1 MASAAVRDVLAVEL
15 GELAE
20 VDSILSV
27 ERALVDLGPRL
38 RPVDPVWAEALGQ
51 LMSREGQR
59 DPVDISRNPDSDR
72 WEVHGAGGHRWT
84 AAGLAE
90 IEHLKVRVH
99 AWNPDAARLREIA
112 DLIHRSNPLPFD
124 RAQAVAEAVACYKRM
139 RGIDPAKNGRSAS
152 VQARWQNRLR
162 EEAADTNATFALV
175 YGWSAEVAEQLG
187 MSRRTIEYD
196 LLLYRRLAPSLI
208 ERLRAVRHAILS
220 NAAQLRALAKL
231 DEAEQEKVV
240 ALLCRPVDPDALAQP
255 AKSVSDALARLK
267 GANRVASDP
276 AAKNLSAFIGA
287 YSRMSLTEKKG
298 ALHELRALLPAGYQL
313 VQAKPEAA
321 PESPVPAVAI
331 RASVKPDHMVCL
343 ECGEKLINLQV
354 HLNAKHQMRF
364 ADYLT
369 RWKLPCGY
377 PAVAP
382 YSDPSAAL
390 ITECDGDLQLI
401 LAVVSSWHGKPSKA
415 IEGAVTE
422 AGGVIRFANGT
433 YEMKLA
439 RVKATCTAG
448 GLNLISAWQRKA
460 EARLEQAE
468 VLGLRG
474 AK

>member
-139 RGIDPAKNGRSAS
+139 RGIDPSKDGRSAS
-152 VQARWQNRLR
+152 VQVRWQNRLR

-187 MSRRTIEYD
+187 LSRRAIEYD
-196 LLLYRRLAPSLI
+196 LLLARRLQTSTVQ
-208 ERLRAVRHAILS
+208 RLREQRHPILS
-220 NAAQLRALAKL
+220 NASQLRALAKL
-231 DEAEQEKVV
+231 DEAEQDRIVDQLTA
-240 ALLCRPVDPDALAQP
+240 ALP
-255 AKSVSDALARLK
+255 AKSVSDAQARMR

-276 AAKNLSAFIGA
+276 AAKNLSAFLGA
-287 YSRMSLTEKKG
+287 FSRMSLTEKKG
-298 ALHELRALLPAGYQL
+298 ALHELRDLLPAGYQL

-369 RWKLPCGY
+369 RWKLPCDY